1 MGRSFNMRKR
11 PPEDFDDDLLL
22 LFLAVVVVVWW
33 SRESRVGL
41 SMCTDGILLLELR
54 AVLSK

>member
-1 MGRSFNMRKR
+1 MRKR

>member
-1 MGRSFNMRKR
+1 MRKR

-22 LFLAVVVVVWW
+22 LFLAVVVVVVVVWW